1 MDKIRI
7 KYSKTGRAKYI
18 SHLDLMSTMQ
28 RSFLRA
34 GVKLKYSEGF
44 NPHPYISVALPMSVG
59 AESLCEL
66 MDVDIHGGFP
76 DDLNEYLP
84 EGLHIL
90 GIFKPLRKFSLIKW
104 VNIKCLLSYEDTI
117 SDSDFSKVKD
127 NFSTKSLV
135 IQKKSKRGISEID
148 IAKHISNAA
157 VTLTDNNL
165 IEIDLTISA
174 QQPTVSTNDILSIAC
189 FDCENHKP
197 YQINVKRI
205 DIFDKDMVLFK

>member
-28 RSFLRA
+28 RSLIRA

-44 NPHPYISVALPMSVG
+44 NPHPYLSVALPMSVG
-59 AESLCEL
+59 VESLCEL
-66 MDVDIHGGFP
+66 MDAGIHGGFP
-76 DDLNEYLP
+76 DNINDYLP
-84 EGLHIL
+84 EGLQIL

-104 VNIKCLLSYEDTI
+104 VNVKYLLSYKDNI
-117 SDSDFSKVKD
+117 SDNTFNKVKD
-127 NFSTKSLV
+127 NFSAKSLV
-135 IQKKSKRGISEID
+135 IQKKSKRGISDLD
-148 IAKHISNAA
+148 IAKHICNSN
-157 VTLTDNNL
+157 VSL
-165 IEIDLTISA
+165 IDDKIIDIDLTISA